1 MFISARNLYICQRHR
16 LPEGSRREIMAEIC
30 PTCSLP
36 KSLCV
41 CQTIEYEQQRVKIK
55 LESKKWNKTMTVI
68 EGLDKSSID
77 IERAASI
84 LKTKCACGGAV
95 KNGMIMLQG
104 DQREKVQKILAELG
118 VPPENLEVI

>member
-1 MFISARNLYICQRHR
+1 HSAGNVYICQKSCST
-16 LPEGSRREIMAEIC
+16 EGSRREIMAEIC

-55 LESKKWNKTMTVI
+55 LESKKWNKIMTII

-77 IERAASI
+77 IEEAASV

-95 KNGMIMLQG
+95 KNGIIMLQG
-104 DQREKVQKILAELG
+104 DQREKVRKILAELG
-118 VPPENLEVI
+118 IPPENLEVI